1 MLPARQHPTLA
12 IGACM
17 AATRRKRTVLEI
29 AVWTFA
35 IIEAALIGLVL
46 WYR

>member
-1 MLPARQHPTLA
+1 MPANRRD
-12 IGACM
+12 
-17 AATRRKRTVLEI
+17 ATVTRV

-35 IIEAALIGLVL
+35 IIEAAAIGLAL